1 MLFQTLDDK
10 GECVGIYHDGELL
23 FDFENFPQDLTRT
36 WGYNSFLEGYRG
48 VDYAELYALG
58 QSLDQACPDHL
69 KEEWQDLR
77 TQRSSLIRSLA
88 ISKVSLQENC
98 LFDVLPPWFLKKYC
112 EAKNQISNY
121 VIESRPKPPNYKHL
135 FSVARML
142 AEIKEQELSIDL
154 SLIHI

>member
-69 KEEWQDLR
+69 KEEWQYPN
-77 TQRSSLIRSLA
+77 
-88 ISKVSLQENC
+88 KLQE
-98 LFDVLPPWFLKKYC
+98 FFPWFFFRC
-112 EAKNQISNY
+112 HY
-121 VIESRPKPPNYKHL
+121 VMFY
-135 FSVARML
+135 MG
-142 AEIKEQELSIDL
+142 
-154 SLIHI
+154 